1 MLLLLTYL
9 ACVKH
14 SPEATDLRP
23 LYQIPPVAARS
34 GAFQTEEEVLR
45 SLRSM
50 FREAGFDR
58 VDLVQVNFTDTVLLP
73 NWSEQATFGG
83 SASVKLRRF
92 FLDSAGNRAL
102 IAEFESVV
110 VGAPL
115 TRLAAWS
122 DADLQQVMVI
132 FHTLNLAHE
141 LAHATAYQMGSADYE
156 DLWLLE
162 QRGRKVEAAVLKALV
177 DSGKWTESDHGL
189 YRRFLTDLRSDLPRV
204 DIPPDAASGRE
215 LFNRGHD
222 AGYDH
227 SPGDPERMTALAM
240 ALDEGLAQL
249 ATPVALSGLHAAY
262 LPSPTRI
269 RDQAKLQFAE
279 LARDYSRLE
288 NAKIAEDGSTFVVGL
303 DAELRAEL
311 EIDESTGLFRA
322 RLRHAMQ
329 RDARQEQAL
338 LDFANGFLRAEAGSD
353 DWRMS
358 VLSDAVIWHTGWMG
372 LDPTGRPRNIYDT
385 FSSMYSYQDRYFP
398 VCQKVNAGLLTAE
411 EARTVVKE

>member
-1 MLLLLTYL
+1 MLTLLTFL

-23 LYQIPPVAARS
+23 MYQIPPVAARP

-45 SLRSM
+45 SLRTM

-73 NWSEQATFGG
+73 VWAEQATFGS

-92 FLDSAGNRAL
+92 FLNAAGNRSL
-102 IAEFESVV
+102 IAEFESAV

-115 TRLAAWS
+115 GPLAAWS
-122 DADLQQVMVI
+122 DADLQQVLVI
-132 FHTLNLAHE
+132 FHTLSLAHE
-141 LAHATAYQMGSADYE
+141 LADATAYQMGSADYE

-162 QRGRKVEAAVLKALV
+162 QRGQKVEAAVLQAMV
-177 DSGKWTESDHGL
+177 DGGKWTQRDREL
-189 YRRFLTDLRSDLPRV
+189 YLRFLTELRGGLPGV
-204 DIPPDAASGRE
+204 EIPSDAASARE
-215 LFNRGHD
+215 TFNRGYD
-222 AGYDH
+222 GGYGH
-227 SPGDPERMTALAM
+227 SPGDPDWMTGMAM
-240 ALDEGLAQL
+240 ALDDGLAQH
-249 ATPVALSGLHAAY
+249 ANPVALASLHAAY

-269 RDQAKLQFAE
+269 REQAKLQFAE

-288 NAKIAEDGSTFVVGL
+288 NAKVAENGTTFVVGL
-303 DAELRAEL
+303 DTELQAEL

-329 RDARQEQAL
+329 RDPRQEQAL
-338 LDFANGFLRAEAGSD
+338 LDFGNGFMRAESGSD

-358 VLSDAVIWHTGWMG
+358 VLSDAVVWHTGWIG

-385 FSSMYSYQDRYFP
+385 LSSMYSYQDRYFP
-398 VCQKVNAGLLTAE
+398 ICQKVNAGLLTAE